1 MKNTAKSPLTQSLRI
16 LLVIS
21 GIVFTGFG
29 FAYFQHEDST
39 NRVSF
44 ALTGTSGAEV
54 TQKDMGGKWMLLY
67 FGFTSCPDICP
78 TQTAKVA
85 QTLRLL
91 DKKRLGD
98 TIAPVFVSV
107 DYVRDTPEGINSYL
121 QRFDQRLIG
130 LTGNPQQL
138 DQVVSS
144 FDTHYEVQRSQHAH
158 HGDINVIHSSMTY
171 LVDPFGKIVDQIAY
185 GYDPAFLADHIE
197 KLL

>member
-1 MKNTAKSPLTQSLRI
+1 MKNTAKSPLTQSLKM
-16 LLVIS
+16 LMVII
-21 GIVFTGFG
+21 GIVCTGFA
-29 FAYFQHEDST
+29 FAYFQHEDLDS
-39 NRVSF
+39 RVSF
-44 ALTGTSGAEV
+44 ALTDATGSEV

-98 TIAPVFVSV
+98 AIAPVFVSV
-107 DYVRDTPEGINSYL
+107 DHMRDTPEGINSYL

-138 DQVVSS
+138 DQVVNS
-144 FDTHYEVQRSQHAH
+144 FGTHYEVQQSQHTH

-171 LVDPFGKIVDQIAY
+171 LVDPFGKIVDQIAF

-197 KLL
+197 NLL